1 MVGHGFENLWK
12 RKRSKDQGGGKK
24 HGWEKGSRYGWQ
36 LWLWNEKKNK
46 K

>member
-24 HGWEKGSRYGWQ
+24 HGWEKGIRSLLLPGCGMR
-36 LWLWNEKKNK
+36 KK
-46 K
+46 